1 MTPSHACLNAL
12 PGHLVRRLHQI
23 SVAVFSEQLQPLGLT
38 PLQFAVLNSVA
49 RHPGLD
55 QRSLA
60 RRVALDASTTGGVVD
75 RLEARGALQR
85 QLLPEDR
92 RVRLLHLTD
101 AGHALLAQAL
111 GPVQAVQDKLLA
123 PLSAAQQQQFIG
135 LLNTLLQGHQD
146 APEDN

>member
-1 MTPSHACLNAL
+1 M
-12 PGHLVRRLHQI
+12 
-23 SVAVFSEQLQPLGLT
+23 
-38 PLQFAVLNSVA
+38 A

-75 RLEARGALQR
+75 RLQARGALHR
-85 QLLPEDR
+85 QLSPEDR

-101 AGHALLAQAL
+101 EGHALLAQAL
-111 GPVQAVQDKLLA
+111 GPVQAVQDQLLA

-146 APEDN
+146 DPADL

>member
-1 MTPSHACLNAL
+1 MSPSHASLNAL

-38 PLQFAVLNSVA
+38 PLQFAVLSSVA

-75 RLEARGALQR
+75 RLQARGALHR
-85 QLLPEDR
+85 QLSPEDR

-101 AGHALLAQAL
+101 EGHALLAQAL
-111 GPVQAVQDKLLA
+111 GPVQAVQDQLLA
-123 PLSAAQQQQFIG
+123 PLSTAQQQQFIG

-146 APEDN
+146 DPADL